1 MIRDALD
8 ILNPKGKFTASA
20 TYYEEDFTDRSDGGN
35 KFNYEYVNPYSN
47 TYRRLFGNI
56 QSFDAGNTAIR
67 TNDSLPYKINGIVV
81 TQDGQAFRIISVEK
95 DFQSAPKQV
104 LRLFGTPVSVQY
116 LLRLVK
122 EENPWGIT

>member
-20 TYYEEDFTDRSDGGN
+20 TYYDEDIIDPSIGG
-35 KFNYEYVNPYSN
+35 KQFNYEYINPYSN
-47 TYRRLFGNI
+47 TYRRLFANI

-67 TNDSLPYKINGIVV
+67 TNDCLPYKINGIVI
-81 TQDGQAFRIISVEK
+81 TQDGQAFRIVSVEK

-104 LRLFGTPVSVQY
+104 LRLFGTPVAVQY
-116 LLRLVK
+116 VIRMVK
-122 EENPWGIT
+122 DENPWGIT